1 VCLLGE
7 GGMGSIY
14 IARHSGLGR
23 VVAIKTLR
31 PELANRKD
39 NVARFFQEAHTINAL
54 KHPNIVESL
63 DLVEDV
69 VDGAYC
75 VLELLRGPDLKAR
88 LASGPL
94 PIDSAVR
101 IGMQLADALGK
112 VHAIGVVH
120 RDLKPE
126 NLILIERDGREDFVK
141 LIDFGIAQIG
151 HQGAGVFGTAAYMA
165 PEQAAS
171 GATVDRRAD
180 VYSLGVILFEMV
192 TGRHPFP
199 SQTDSAY
206 LIAHADTKVPRP
218 SKLSSRCPPAL
229 EAVILRCMEK
239 NPDARYASADQ
250 VAAAL
255 RVIDSRATSGGR
267 AGVIAAGLVLAAGAG
282 VAAFLVLPQ
291 YLENHIRMALGMG
304 MHALTANKGP
314 VVHALDELTELAE
327 ASGVRFFYEGTV
339 MDGAPI
345 FSLFRGALPA
355 VEVLSIRGV
364 LNSTTNL
371 MLDRMEA
378 GDTFDQAVAAAQA
391 IGVAETDPSGDVD
404 GWDAAI
410 KIAALASVLMGN
422 RLKPAEVDREGI
434 RAIGP
439 AEIAA
444 AKTAGRRWK
453 LVCTAERTADGIR
466 AKVAPEQVGIESPMY
481 GVTGT
486 TSIVQFE
493 TDVLGRLSI
502 VEEDPGKETTA
513 YGLLADFIHAVG

>member
-1 VCLLGE
+1 
-7 GGMGSIY
+7 
-14 IARHSGLGR
+14 
-23 VVAIKTLR
+23 
-31 PELANRKD
+31 
-39 NVARFFQEAHTINAL
+39 
-54 KHPNIVESL
+54 
-63 DLVEDV
+63 
-69 VDGAYC
+69 
-75 VLELLRGPDLKAR
+75 
-88 LASGPL
+88 
-94 PIDSAVR
+94 
-101 IGMQLADALGK
+101 LGK

-291 YLENHIRMALGMG
+291 YLENRKAS
-304 MHALTANKGP
+304 AASNVVETARAEP
-314 VVHALDELTELAE
+314 IDPAPAPPEPAAAVDESPEPAVAAKLAE
-327 ASGVRFFYEGTV
+327 APTQDEPAAAASATVDIGIVTVPEGVTVYRMGETVALGVTPFTVPLPRSAKPLEVRFEKPGYQAKTIEVPVDAPLEIEVSLTKQRDSVATTQTVKIRKTAPPAGAVSPPKKVQREGV
-339 MDGAPI
+339 MDPFANP
-345 FSLFRGALPA
+345 
-355 VEVLSIRGV
+355 
-364 LNSTTNL
+364 
-371 MLDRMEA
+371 
-378 GDTFDQAVAAAQA
+378 
-391 IGVAETDPSGDVD
+391 
-404 GWDAAI
+404 
-410 KIAALASVLMGN
+410 
-422 RLKPAEVDREGI
+422 
-434 RAIGP
+434 
-439 AEIAA
+439 
-444 AKTAGRRWK
+444 
-453 LVCTAERTADGIR
+453 
-466 AKVAPEQVGIESPMY
+466 
-481 GVTGT
+481 
-486 TSIVQFE
+486 
-493 TDVLGRLSI
+493 
-502 VEEDPGKETTA
+502 
-513 YGLLADFIHAVG
+513 

>member
-1 VCLLGE
+1 MSHFNLALLGFGNVGRALARLLLRKRE
-7 GGMGSIY
+7 ILKKDYGITFTFTGIATGSKGRAVDPGGLDIEAALARVEARESIDGLSRGRVDDNFDF
-14 IARHSGLGR
+14 IARSEAR
-23 VVAIKTLR
+23 V
-31 PELANRKD
+31 
-39 NVARFFQEAHTINAL
+39 
-54 KHPNIVESL
+54 
-63 DLVEDV
+63 
-69 VDGAYC
+69 
-75 VLELLRGPDLKAR
+75 
-88 LASGPL
+88 
-94 PIDSAVR
+94 
-101 IGMQLADALGK
+101 
-112 VHAIGVVH
+112 
-120 RDLKPE
+120 
-126 NLILIERDGREDFVK
+126 
-141 LIDFGIAQIG
+141 
-151 HQGAGVFGTAAYMA
+151 
-165 PEQAAS
+165 
-171 GATVDRRAD
+171 
-180 VYSLGVILFEMV
+180 LFENTPV
-192 TGRHPFP
+192 NYENG
-199 SQTDSAY
+199 Q
-206 LIAHADTKVPRP
+206 
-218 SKLSSRCPPAL
+218 PA
-229 EAVILRCMEK
+229 V
-239 NPDARYASADQ
+239 D
-250 VAAAL
+250 
-255 RVIDSRATSGGR
+255 
-267 AGVIAAGLVLAAGAG
+267 
-282 VAAFLVLPQ
+282 
-291 YLENHIRMALGMG
+291 HIRMALGMG

-391 IGVAETDPSGDVD
+391 IGVAETNPSGDVD

-422 RLKPAEVDREGI
+422 RLKPAEVEREGI